1 MNRREQLSKAETAAE
16 KAYRLNEA
24 LYLRGASDYLST
36 LEAQRSKL
44 AISNE
49 RVQAETAVRVSLV
62 SIYRAFGGGW
72 SGEPSLSRGD
82 DIDGGKKSGL
92 PVATDQ

>member
-1 MNRREQLSKAETAAE
+1 MNRREQLSKVETAAE
-16 KAYRLNEA
+16 KAYQLNEA
-24 LYLRGASDYLST
+24 LYLRGRSDHLST

-44 AISNE
+44 AISNK
-49 RVQAETAVRVSLV
+49 RIQAETAVRVSLV

-72 SGEPSLSRGD
+72 SGEPSVSRVD